1 MEKLEI
7 TIHPHKTKRKE
18 LVNACQMIV
27 EQTRKEDGC
36 IDSRLLKGEKDEN
49 SIILEQHWK
58 QRHLLEDY
66 FRSDHFSAL
75 LGAMKLLSTNYELI
89 INDGSSSEGALI
101 VDQSRNRK

>member
-27 EQTRKEDGC
+27 EQTGKEDGC
-36 IDSRLLKGEKDEN
+36 IDSRLLKGEKDEED
-49 SIILEQHWK
+49 IILEQHWK
-58 QRHLLEDY
+58 QRHLLDDY

-75 LGAMKLLSTNYELI
+75 LGAMKLLADNYEVK
-89 INDGSSSEGALI
+89 INYGTHAEGI
-101 VDQSRNRK
+101 SVINRARRKK

>member
-7 TIHPHKTKRKE
+7 TVRPHKTKRNE

-49 SIILEQHWK
+49 GIILEQHWK
-58 QRHLLEDY
+58 QRHLLDGY
-66 FRSDHFSAL
+66 FRTDHFSAL
-75 LGAMKLLSTNYELI
+75 LGAMKLLAVNWEMA
-89 INDGSSSEGALI
+89 INDGTPEKANEAVKNARGP
-101 VDQSRNRK
+101 

>member
-7 TIHPHKTKRKE
+7 TVRPHKTKRKE

-36 IDSRLLKGEKDEN
+36 IYSRLLKGEKDEN
-49 SIILEQHWK
+49 GIILEQHWK

-66 FRSDHFSAL
+66 FRSDHFTAL
-75 LGAMKLLSTNYELI
+75 LGAMKLLATNYELI
-89 INDGSSSEGALI
+89 INDGSSSEGALF
-101 VDQSRNRK
+101 VDRSRNR

>member
-7 TIHPHKTKRKE
+7 TVRPHKTKRNE

-49 SIILEQHWK
+49 GIILEQHWK
-58 QRHLLEDY
+58 QRHLLDGY
-66 FRSDHFSAL
+66 FRTDHFSAL
-75 LGAMKLLSTNYELI
+75 LGAMKLLAIDWEMA
-89 INDGSSSEGALI
+89 INGGTPEKANEAVKNARGP
-101 VDQSRNRK
+101 

>member
-36 IDSRLLKGEKDEN
+36 IDSRLLKGEKDEEG
-49 SIILEQHWK
+49 IILEQHWK
-58 QRHLLEDY
+58 QRHLLDGY

-75 LGAMKLLSTNYELI
+75 LGAMKLLAVDYELI
-89 INDGSSSEGALI
+89 INDGSPSEGALF
-101 VDQSRNRK
+101 VDRSRNRK